1 MGLVL
6 PHQLP
11 YPFLYPHLNMSLM
24 GDRLETD
31 MKKMGFAHGEI
42 MYFMGEAKEISSGKT
57 WGLGII
63 NSQVSLN
70 PTRQLKPSVSLER

>member
-1 MGLVL
+1 MGCA
-6 PHQLP
+6 
-11 YPFLYPHLNMSLM
+11 Y
-24 GDRLETD
+24 
-31 MKKMGFAHGEI
+31 GEI
-42 MYFMGEAKEISSGKT
+42 IYFMGEAKEISSGKT